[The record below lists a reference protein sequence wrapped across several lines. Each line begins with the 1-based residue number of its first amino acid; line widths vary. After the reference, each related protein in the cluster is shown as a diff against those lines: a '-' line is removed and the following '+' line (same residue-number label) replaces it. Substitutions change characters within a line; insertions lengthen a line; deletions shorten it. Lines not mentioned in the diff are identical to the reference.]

1 MTKNITV
8 YRVNQLYLSN
18 LSIQALITDYI
29 IVLSQLFNRSKKNNY
44 VILKIALA
52 SGSYRLTT

>member
-29 IVLSQLFNRSKKNNY
+29 IVLSQLFNRSKKKP
-44 VILKIALA
+44 IM
-52 SGSYRLTT
+52 